1 MTEELDELRGMLDLL
16 GEIEGAGEY
25 ATKSMADFGLA
36 IRSAVRGLWKGVLN
50 RFDFN
55 NTMTLA
61 IRRQLTIAWHEG
73 AAMCGIRPEELSPPE
88 LLRLYMIIQENIGY
102 IPGFADSIEAGSQ
115 ANGGKLG
122 PLISRAS
129 IWTNKYMQAQSLGQQ
144 MACRDQKLRWDLGR
158 TKVHC
163 EDCLKLNGRVYRA
176 SIWEK
181 YDIYPKSPNLACGG
195 WLCDCRFT
203 PTNEPGTPGRPPRL
217 SG

>member
-1 MTEELDELRGMLDLL
+1 MTEELEVLKGHLDLL
-16 GEIEGAGEY
+16 QELDAAGEY

-36 IRSAVRGLWKGVLN
+36 IRSGVRGLWKGVID
-50 RFDFN
+50 RSSFVYQ
-55 NTMTLA
+55 MTRA
-61 IRRQLTIAWHEG
+61 IRRQLKNAWHEG
-73 AAMCGIRPEELSPPE
+73 AERCGIRPEELSAPE
-88 LLRLYMIIQENIGY
+88 KLRLHMIIQENIGY
-102 IPGFADSIEAGSQ
+102 IPGFADAIEAGSQ

-122 PLISRAS
+122 PLISRAAL
-129 IWTNKYMQAQSLGQQ
+129 WTSKYMQAQSLAQQ

-203 PTNEPGTPGRPPRL
+203 PTNESGTPGRPPRL